1 MTTQSSNIAEDFDSL
16 FKKLNERNTSESS
29 PSVIKQKDDVVYIA
43 DPSPSWKF
51 WSPIKIGNALSL
63 TISLQKDQAIA
74 LLLNKYNATSS
85 DTLGTAISSKIKTK
99 FGAVN
104 YLLSNQS
111 DAHYEVDISHTL
123 QKTKMVDRSLVTKQF
138 FTGHTRLDLAQPLS
152 QGNVIMF
159 KGERNLGKTRLAVN
173 TLNLFL

>member
-1 MTTQSSNIAEDFDSL
+1 M
-16 FKKLNERNTSESS
+16 
-29 PSVIKQKDDVVYIA
+29 
-43 DPSPSWKF
+43 
-51 WSPIKIGNALSL
+51 
-63 TISLQKDQAIA
+63 
-74 LLLNKYNATSS
+74 NKYNATSS

-123 QKTKMVDRSLVTKQF
+123 QKTKMVDRSLVTKQL

-173 TLNLFL
+173 TINQFL